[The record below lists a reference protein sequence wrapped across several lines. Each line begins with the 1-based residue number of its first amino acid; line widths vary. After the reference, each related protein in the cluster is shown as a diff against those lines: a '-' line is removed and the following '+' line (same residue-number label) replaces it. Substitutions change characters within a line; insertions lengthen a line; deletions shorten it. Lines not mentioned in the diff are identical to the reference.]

1 MGRPPSQK
9 KEAIRRRS
17 QGATLRELADSY
29 DRSISTMCRATRT
42 AWPNQRREQC
52 RYRVFLKSSPG
63 LIAPLADL
71 VTQTNSSATAGASG
85 SFIDEFNPGGLQRC
99 HDFRQ
104 TLDYS
109 PNDTIARFHPLD
121 CRKRDP
127 GGLGQ
132 RLLFHPGQSPCRSH
146 LCRGQQIRPPS
157 KRLSG

>member
-1 MGRPPSQK
+1 M
-9 KEAIRRRS
+9 ATRRS
-17 QGATLRELADSY
+17 PWTTVYTRLTAMDSEL
-29 DRSISTMCRATRT
+29 M
-42 AWPNQRREQC
+42 PQ
-52 RYRVFLKSSPG
+52 
-63 LIAPLADL
+63 PLADL

-85 SFIDEFNPGGLQRC
+85 SFIDEFNPRGLQRR

-104 TLDYS
+104 TFDYS

-132 RLLFHPGQSPCRSH
+132 RLLFHPGKSPCRSH